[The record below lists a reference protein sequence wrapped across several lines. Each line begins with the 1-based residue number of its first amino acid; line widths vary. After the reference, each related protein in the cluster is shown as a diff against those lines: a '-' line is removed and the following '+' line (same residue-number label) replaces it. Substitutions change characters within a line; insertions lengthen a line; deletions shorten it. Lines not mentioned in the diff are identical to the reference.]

1 MTSMSMRD
9 GGASWS
15 RACLLCPLM
24 LAVALAAC
32 GGDDGS
38 GVDQDKSLSE
48 VTDEEFT
55 QICEWTFDLVSDADA
70 IRFGCHV
77 AALLVAG
84 EDAAQCQELV
94 DQCIAEAE
102 AEEPP
107 DLGELCAEAEGY
119 PPCADE
125 ITVGQLERCSEAGAD
140 QLHDVAQDISC
151 DGVLEDFTELEA
163 PEACA
168 AIEEACPDLFEDDDP
183 SVTARRLDRL
193 LAARRAGAL

>member
-9 GGASWS
+9 AGASWS

-24 LAVALAAC
+24 LAVALAGC

-77 AALLVAG
+77 AALLAAG
-84 EDAAQCQELV
+84 GDAEQCQELV
-94 DQCIAEAE
+94 DQCIEEAE

-107 DLGELCAEAEGY
+107 DLGDLCDDAAGY

-140 QLHDVAQDISC
+140 TAPRRGPGHLLSTARSRTSPIGGAR
-151 DGVLEDFTELEA
+151 GVLRHRGGVPDRSKT
-163 PEACA
+163 
-168 AIEEACPDLFEDDDP
+168 AIHR
-183 SVTARRLDRL
+183 ARRAGRSA

>member
-1 MTSMSMRD
+1 MTSMSMRNA
-9 GGASWS
+9 GGSWS

-24 LAVALAAC
+24 LALAVAGC

-38 GVDQDKSLSE
+38 GVDRDKLLSE
-48 VTDEEFT
+48 VTDEEVT
-55 QICEWTFDLVSDADA
+55 QLCEWSFDLVSDADA

-84 EDAAQCQELV
+84 GDAEQCQELV
-94 DQCIAEAE
+94 DQCTEEAE

-107 DLGELCAEAEGY
+107 DLAEVCGEAGDF

-125 ITVGQLERCSEAGAD
+125 ITVGQLERCSEAGAEM
-140 QLHDVAQDISC
+140 LHDVAQDISC
-151 DGVLEDFTELEA
+151 DGALEDFTDLES

-168 AIEEACPDLFEDDDP
+168 AIEEACPDLFEDDDE
-183 SVTARRLDRL
+183 SVTARRLSRL
-193 LAARRAGAL
+193 LALRRAGAL